1 MIAFDRPD
9 GVEMFNSHTL
19 VFQIERPLDDVY
31 EFLLEPTNFGKWVFA
46 GDAQMRH
53 LVGREWAVETS
64 VGPRIIRFAERNS
77 YGVLDYFSKVTPD
90 SPWHPIPMRVVANG
104 EGTELIYT
112 SFQRPGM
119 SEVEWKSVIEWVNA
133 DLLALKS
140 LLEAHQE

>member
-1 MIAFDRPD
+1 
-9 GVEMFNSHTL
+9 MFNSHTL
-19 VFQIERPLDDVY
+19 VFQIERPLADVY

-46 GDAQMRH
+46 GDARMRH
-53 LVGREWAVETS
+53 LGGREWSAETS

-77 YGVLDYFSKVTPD
+77 YGVLDYFSKVAVD
-90 SPWHPIPMRVVANG
+90 VPWHAIPMRVLANG
-104 EGTELIYT
+104 EGTELTYT

-119 SEVEWKSVIEWVNA
+119 SEAEWKSVIEWVNA

>member
-1 MIAFDRPD
+1 ML
-9 GVEMFNSHTL
+9 NSHTFS
-19 VFQIERPLDDVY
+19 VQIDRPLDDVY
-31 EFLLEPTNFGKWVFA
+31 EFLLKPTNFGKWVFA
-46 GDAQMRH
+46 GDASMRH
-53 LVGREWAVETS
+53 VGGRDWAVETS

-77 YGVLDYFSKVTPD
+77 FGILDYFALLTPD
-90 SPWHPIPMRVVANG
+90 SPPHPIPMRVVANG

-119 SEVEWKSVIEWVNA
+119 SEVEWNSVIEWVTV